1 MTQENRTQ
9 PSRWAAFRIGA
20 FCVFTYLINYYIRKL
35 LPVLSRDMIDGGTF
49 DEIVYGLIS
58 STYMITYAAGQLVN
72 GIIGDYVKP
81 KYMVSLGLVLASGGL
96 SLFTFTS
103 SHLLAIV
110 GFGIVGFG
118 LSMMRGPLVKV
129 ISENMDVK
137 YARLSCTFLSF
148 VSFAGPLLV
157 GLVALFLDWHGVF
170 VFSAIFTL
178 VLSVLVFLTLTLFE
192 KRGMIRP
199 VELSKDKSTRQKGDF
214 FRVFKLKNFVIYIF
228 IGMIIET
235 LAISLDQ
242 WLTIFFSEHLLLSDD
257 VSKIVYYVI
266 SVLRALCPFISL
278 LFFKLFRGQD
288 LRLIRAAY
296 VATAALFLTLLFAPG
311 SYLGAGLLALA
322 LMCASIA
329 SSTMWSIYIPSL
341 GKSGKV
347 SSVNGIL
354 DSFGYAGASVMN
366 MAFALI
372 NANFGGDGLI
382 IAWVILPT
390 IGVILTLLGKKEQT
404 NE

>member
-1 MTQENRTQ
+1 
-9 PSRWAAFRIGA
+9 
-20 FCVFTYLINYYIRKL
+20 L
-35 LPVLSRDMIDGGTF
+35 
-49 DEIVYGLIS
+49 
-58 STYMITYAAGQLVN
+58 
-72 GIIGDYVKP
+72 
-81 KYMVSLGLVLASGGL
+81 LASAGL
-96 SLFTFTS
+96 SVFSFTS
-103 SHLLAIV
+103 APLLAMI

-129 ISENMDVK
+129 ISENMEVK

-170 VFSAIFTL
+170 VFSAFFTL
-178 VLSVLVFLTLTLFE
+178 ALAVLVFALLTLFE
-192 KRGMIRP
+192 RRGLIRP
-199 VELSKDKSTRQKGDF
+199 IEATRTKTRQKGGF
-214 FRVFKLKNFVIYIF
+214 WRVFKLKNFVIYIF
-228 IGMIIET
+228 IGMIVET

-242 WLTIFFSEHLLLSDD
+242 WLMTFLTEHLSLSDGAAEG
-257 VSKIVYYVI
+257 VYYAI

-278 LFFKLFRGQD
+278 LFFKLFHGQD
-288 LRLIRAAY
+288 LLLIRVAY
-296 VATAALFLTLLFAPG
+296 SVTAALLLTLFFAPG
-311 SYLGAGLLALA
+311 SYVGVVLLALA

-372 NANFGGDGLI
+372 NTNFGGEGLV
-382 IAWVILPT
+382 IAWAVLPAV
-390 IGVILTLLGKKEQT
+390 GVILTLFGSRTPAE
-404 NE
+404 E